1 MDSKELKA
9 LAETYKTMY
18 AEAESPAAEM
28 EKKKKD
34 DKLFGSPNK
43 KNGKGLDPV
52 GKEDD
57 DVNNDGKVDSSD
69 SYLKKRRAAI
79 GKAMDKGKVDEGA
92 VTTGLALGG
101 ALALPY
107 LAKKFLKPK
116 VDKKIEGAR
125 NNLKI
130 GGNRRSGANLKLDH
144 KEVEGEVIVEKQ
156 KDTPDQVAAVID
168 MYRSK
173 KGTDEADKD
182 SMEGKKKEAKKERDY
197 AKFERDKMA
206 RDAQK
211 SGHPF
216 MHAKGST
223 TEKEGKKSVKMAP
236 VKDSYE
242 PSEFVQKLVES
253 GKFSEQEIAK
263 IIEVDEN
270 I

>member
-9 LAETYKTMY
+9 LAKTYKTMY
-18 AEAESPAAEM
+18 VEAESPAAEM

-79 GKAMDKGKVDEGA
+79 GKAMGKGKMDEGIMNTIKNLMGLTKNKDMKVSPKTPMGKA
-92 VTTGLALGG
+92 VTGLQ
-101 ALALPY
+101 
-107 LAKKFLKPK
+107 K
-116 VDKKIEGAR
+116 
-125 NNLKI
+125 
-130 GGNRRSGANLKLDH
+130 RRQANDAAMKELMNSN
-144 KEVEGEVIVEKQ
+144 EVEGEVIVEKQ

-182 SMEGKKKEAKKERDY
+182 SMEGKKKDAKKERDY

-223 TEKEGKKSVKMAP
+223 TEKEGKKSVKMAT

>member
-1 MDSKELKA
+1 MGLTKNKDMKVSPKTPMGKAVTGLQKRRQANDAAMKEL
-9 LAETYKTMY
+9 MN
-18 AEAESPAAEM
+18 S
-28 EKKKKD
+28 
-34 DKLFGSPNK
+34 N
-43 KNGKGLDPV
+43 
-52 GKEDD
+52 
-57 DVNNDGKVDSSD
+57 
-69 SYLKKRRAAI
+69 
-79 GKAMDKGKVDEGA
+79 
-92 VTTGLALGG
+92 
-101 ALALPY
+101 
-107 LAKKFLKPK
+107 
-116 VDKKIEGAR
+116 
-125 NNLKI
+125 
-130 GGNRRSGANLKLDH
+130 
-144 KEVEGEVIVEKQ
+144 EVEGEVIAEKQ

-182 SMEGKKKEAKKERDY
+182 SMEGKKKDAKKERDY
-197 AKFERDKMA
+197 AKFKRDKMA

>member
-79 GKAMDKGKVDEGA
+79 GKAMGKGKMDEGIMNTIKNLMGLTKNKDMKVSPKTPMGKA
-92 VTTGLALGG
+92 VTGLQ
-101 ALALPY
+101 
-107 LAKKFLKPK
+107 K
-116 VDKKIEGAR
+116 
-125 NNLKI
+125 
-130 GGNRRSGANLKLDH
+130 RRQANDAAMKELMNSN
-144 KEVEGEVIVEKQ
+144 EVEGEVIAEKQ

-182 SMEGKKKEAKKERDY
+182 SMEGKKKDAKKERDY

>member
-79 GKAMDKGKVDEGA
+79 GKAMGKEKMDEGIMNTIKNLMGLTKNKDMKVSPKTPMGKA
-92 VTTGLALGG
+92 VTGLQ
-101 ALALPY
+101 
-107 LAKKFLKPK
+107 K
-116 VDKKIEGAR
+116 
-125 NNLKI
+125 
-130 GGNRRSGANLKLDH
+130 RRQANDAAMKELMNSN
-144 KEVEGEVIVEKQ
+144 EVEGEVIAEKQ

-182 SMEGKKKEAKKERDY
+182 SMEGKKKDAKKERDY